1 MNASTSGYSSNPAES
16 TGDEDNNNSHLPNSM
31 NWKSDVPKSMTPRYD
46 AVAAQLKCNTGAGGG
61 GSSSQ
66 FAGVIVVGGRSGES
80 DALDTVELFEW
91 RLRRWWKMPP
101 LTTPRCGCMV
111 ATINDNIFVAGGYQ
125 GDRHLDS
132 AEIFSFGKDGQQW
145 EPVVNMT
152 TSRWYGAAV
161 ALSRH
166 NLILAIGGRD
176 DSWNELATMDAYNIE
191 KHAWMPLE
199 NMATPRF
206 GCGAVAI
213 SHSKVLVV
221 GGFDGKEWTTSSE
234 LYDFESDT
242 WSSTKVSPMPHR
254 VRFCVAST
262 VVQEGK
268 YVFVFGQVDEGDYDS
283 LQGGLMQCYNVNENK
298 WAVLHN
304 VNDLSG
310 SAIASIGQYMFA
322 VGGLSIAPPSG
333 TMDNETDE
341 YGSLISQDAFS
352 WKLADMDFARL
363 WSDEPL
369 PPPQHRQPRARHV
382 PPQRQ
387 QQPPPPPPQQ
397 QPVHQGNGGY
407 METSIVA
414 VAVDHSMDVNV
425 HHQQNMAHRSLN
437 QHHRAASNMS
447 AADSSVSGSNMQ
459 QQYPMQPPASP
470 ITTTPSM
477 FSGAMSG
484 APGAAPGYAAP
495 APNHVA
501 STALTIYNS
510 NMSVAS
516 GLSDVPRRLVEAE
529 SMMDNYGVPVVYTG
543 QVSERSGKPDGKGRM
558 TWTTTGDIYEGSFR
572 HGARDGNGRMTYK
585 NGDTFQGIYRDD
597 QREGHGVYHYL
608 KENRTYDG
616 LYADD
621 EQEDMN
627 GTMTWKNGTIYIG
640 QFKGSKRTGKGMV
653 RFPNQVKYTGD
664 FVNGKYH
671 GFGVCKFGDG
681 SVYEGQWRKGKAHGQ
696 GKLVNAQ
703 GQVVHDGSWVND
715 GPMFE

>member
-1 MNASTSGYSSNPAES
+1 
-16 TGDEDNNNSHLPNSM
+16 M
-31 NWKSDVPKSMTPRYD
+31 NWKSDAPKSMTPRYD
-46 AVAAQLKCNTGAGGG
+46 AVAAMLKCNTGTGGGGRG

-66 FAGVIVVGGRSGES
+66 FVGVVIVGGRSTECDS
-80 DALDTVELFEW
+80 LDTVELYEW

-101 LTTPRCGCMV
+101 LSTPRCGCMV
-111 ATINDNIFVAGGYQ
+111 ATMNNSIFVAGGYQ
-125 GDRHLDS
+125 GDRQLDS
-132 AEIFSFGKDGQQW
+132 AEIYHFGDEGQQW
-145 EPVVNMT
+145 EAVGSMT
-152 TSRWYGAAV
+152 TTRWYGAAV

-166 NLILAIGGRD
+166 NLILTIGGRD
-176 DSWNELATMDAYNIE
+176 DAWNELSTMDAYNIE
-191 KHAWMPLE
+191 KDTWMPLE
-199 NMATPRF
+199 NMASPRF

-242 WSSTKVSPMPHR
+242 WSSTKVAPMPHR

-262 VVQEGK
+262 VVEEGK
-268 YVFVFGQVDEGDYDS
+268 YVFVFGQVDDDDDDS
-283 LQGGLMQCYNVNENK
+283 FQGGIMQCYNVNENK
-298 WAVLHN
+298 WVTLPS
-304 VNDLSG
+304 VKDLSG
-310 SAIASIGQYMFA
+310 SAMASVGQHLFA
-322 VGGLSIAPPSG
+322 VGGFS
-333 TMDNETDE
+333 MDSSSNSMDDEAGE
-341 YGSLISQDAFS
+341 YGIVVSQDALS
-352 WKLADMDFARL
+352 WKLSDMDFARL

-369 PPPQHRQPRARHV
+369 PPPHQPRQQPQRHSA
-382 PPQRQ
+382 PQRQ
-387 QQPPPPPPQQ
+387 QQH
-397 QPVHQGNGGY
+397 VHQGGGGY
-407 METSIVA
+407 MEPVVA
-414 VAVDHSMDVNV
+414 VAVNHSMDMNA
-425 HHQQNMAHRSLN
+425 HHQQNMPHRSMN
-437 QHHRAASNMS
+437 HHRGSSNMS
-447 AADSSVSGSNMQ
+447 DSMSGSNVQ

-470 ITTTPSM
+470 LTTTPSM
-477 FSGAMSG
+477 FSSAHSG
-484 APGAAPGYAAP
+484 GPGSAPGYVAP

-516 GLSDVPRRLVEAE
+516 GLSDVPRRLVEAD